1 MKQQQFE
8 AKYRDEW
15 LRFEEQLEGLESPS
29 KENPVDLSYFASH
42 YRKIC
47 YYLALAQERRY
58 SPHLIDKLNGIALRG
73 HQQLYQHKSNV
84 LYNIVAFVVAGFP
97 QHVRQ
102 HAKLIALS
110 SALFYGPA
118 LIFGLLVLFNPSLI
132 FSFQSPDQVADLV
145 AMYNPERNAEAAEKR
160 GSGQDLV
167 MFGFYI
173 KNNIGIG
180 FQTFASGILFGLG
193 SMFFLIFNGLAF
205 GAASGFLSSLDYDI
219 PFYSFVITHGAFELT
234 AITIA
239 GAAGMK
245 LGFSLLNPGRLSRKQ
260 ALLTAGRES
269 IQLVYGVI
277 FFLLIAAFVEAFWSS
292 SSILTPTVKFAVGGS
307 MWVLVFVYFYW
318 GGRNTATMRENHQ

>member
-15 LRFEEQLEGLESPS
+15 QLFEEQLERLESANS
-29 KENPVDLSYFASH
+29 TDTNLSNFASH

-73 HQQLYQHKSNV
+73 HQQLYQHKSNII
-84 LYNIVAFVVAGFP
+84 YNIIAFIVSGFP
-97 QHVRQ
+97 QHVRK
-102 HAKLIALS
+102 HAKLIGLA

-118 LIFGLLVLFNPSLI
+118 IIFGLLVYFSPSLM

-145 AMYNPERNAEAAEKR
+145 SMYNPESNAEAAQSRDSEE
-160 GSGQDLV
+160 DLV

-173 KNNIGIG
+173 RNNIGIG

-193 SMFFLIFNGLAF
+193 SMFFLIFNGLAL

-239 GAAGMK
+239 GAAGIK
-245 LGFSLLNPGRLSRKQ
+245 LGFSLLNPGLLSRKQ
-260 ALLTAGRES
+260 ALIIAGRES
-269 IQLVYGVI
+269 IQLVYGVM
-277 FFLLIAAFVEAFWSS
+277 FFLLIAAFIEAFWSS
-292 SSILTPTVKFAVGGS
+292 SSILTPTVKFSVGS
-307 MWVLVFVYFYW
+307 IMWVGVFSYFYW
-318 GGRNTATMRENHQ
+318 CGRSSKPSQEELQ